1 MMSLAL
7 NVIQRDN
14 KCVHFSFISIINDCS
29 VPMEKESRVKKTLLN
44 AKVNTI
50 CYFASLFIAFFT
62 RKIFLDYLGAHFIGF
77 ASTAQSLLGFLNLA
91 ELGVGTAIGYVLYKP
106 IYNGEKDKICEI
118 VSVFGYIYRIIGFV
132 ILGSGIILSLFLPK
146 IFADTPFP
154 LPVIYVGFYAFLF
167 SSLLGYFVNYRMT
180 LLSADQRNYVVTGY
194 FQLTMS
200 LKVIVQMILA
210 IVLTNFYVYFLIEIL
225 FGIVNSC
232 ILNYKIHQT
241 YPWLSTNIARGRKLL
256 TDYPEIGKY
265 VRQLFVHKISGFTQL
280 QILPLL
286 IYHFT
291 SLPVVAL
298 YDNYVLIS
306 QRLKG
311 VISGTLDS
319 TGAGIGNLISE
330 GNETLI
336 YSTYKELFS
345 FRLYIAGVIG
355 ACLFRL
361 SSPFISVWLGHE
373 YVLSNMLVLL
383 IIIQVFTTVM
393 RGATDQFLFGYGL
406 FYDVWAPVTETVLS
420 VAVALIA
427 GHYLGLGGVLM
438 GPIIASL
445 FIAHLWKPFFLYSK
459 GLAKPFSQYVIM
471 FTKHV
476 LPIPVLFFI
485 VVYLSDKLLN
495 YNLSSISWVYWI
507 LYSLLFTSL
516 YAILLFVV
524 YYSIVPSFRHF
535 VSRFFRIKHKHTL
548 N

>member
-1 MMSLAL
+1 MFLAL
-7 NVIQRDN
+7 HVIQSDN
-14 KCVHFSFISIINDCS
+14 RCVHFSFISIINDCS

-62 RKIFLDYLGAHFIGF
+62 RKIFLDYLGVHFIGF

-232 ILNYKIHQT
+232 ILNTKIRQT
-241 YPWLSTNIARGRKLL
+241 YPWLNTNISRGHKLIK
-256 TDYPEIGKY
+256 DYPEIGKY
-265 VRQLFVHKISGFTQL
+265 VKQLFVHKISGFAQV

-298 YDNYVLIS
+298 YDNYIIIS

-311 VISGTLDS
+311 VISGVLDS
-319 TGAGIGNLISE
+319 TGAGVGNLISE
-330 GNETLI
+330 GDTNYI
-336 YSTYKELFS
+336 YSMYKELFS
-345 FRLYIAGVIG
+345 FRLFTAGFIG
-355 ACLFRL
+355 VCLLRL
-361 SSPFISVWLGHE
+361 SSPFINVWLGHE
-373 YVLSNMLVLL
+373 YMISNILLLL
-383 IIIQVFTTVM
+383 IIIQIFTTLM

-406 FYDVWAPVTETVLS
+406 FYDVWAPISETILS
-420 VAVALIA
+420 VTVSIIA
-427 GHYLGLGGVLM
+427 GHHYGLAGVLL
-438 GPIIASL
+438 GPIVASF
-445 FIAHLWKPFFLYSK
+445 FIVHLWKPFFLYRN
-459 GLAKPFSQYVIM
+459 GLRHSFLHYIIM
-471 FTKHV
+471 LIKHIV
-476 LPIPVLFFI
+476 PI
-485 VVYLSDKLLN
+485 
-495 YNLSSISWVYWI
+495 
-507 LYSLLFTSL
+507 
-516 YAILLFVV
+516 ILLFYFVCILV
-524 YYSIVPSFRHF
+524 DQIVPYAKAGTTWGHWLFYASTFTCLYALFLFFTYYFCLPSFQHF
-535 VSRFFRIKHKHTL
+535 ALRFIKMKFNKHK
-548 N
+548 